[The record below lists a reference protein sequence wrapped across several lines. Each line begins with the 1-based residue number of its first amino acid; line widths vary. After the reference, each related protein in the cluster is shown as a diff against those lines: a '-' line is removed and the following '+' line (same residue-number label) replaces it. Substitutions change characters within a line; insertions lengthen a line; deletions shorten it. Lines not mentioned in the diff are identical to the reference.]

1 MLQHF
6 AFIKK
11 KGQKM
16 KKKYCIIVAI
26 FTTPFLLPI
35 PDTKINSESAAV
47 TDDNFDETIFNWSRT
62 FAQAMDIAHKK
73 HYAITDPKENMI
85 KAIDGFINSLDA
97 HSNFLDPKTYNEML
111 ETTSGEFFGVGI
123 VIDNLRKTKDKHLT
137 IIDTIPDGPA
147 DKAGIQPMDK
157 IVEINGELLEGLTTE
172 KIISLLKG
180 ERHTTVKVKVMR
192 ENSPDLLSFDIVR
205 DIVKEQH
212 SLSFHIKSHNISY
225 ISLSMFTDAA
235 VKQIETLL
243 KKSQEHNHKGLIL
256 DLRNN
261 SGGLLSAA
269 VDIAGLFLK
278 KGSLVTLTKDKNAQ
292 ETERYITK
300 REPVIKN
307 KLPIFVLINNYTAS
321 AGEILAGCLKIHSDV
336 TNDFLVFLVGT
347 NTFGKGSVQE
357 VIPISNNCALK
368 ITTCLYFLPNNT
380 TIQGTGIEPDFMVE
394 LTTPPT
400 EQMQWFTKN
409 FGREETLDNYIKV
422 TTQGIPLPKEKKG
435 KKEAPEKKKGASK
448 RFDRAKEMLQK
459 DNQLRDCISLIN
471 TLSTAQKYTPDLVT
485 TRADARA
492 YLKQNHIS
500 SDEIEIEEVKI

>member
-1 MLQHF
+1 
-6 AFIKK
+6 
-11 KGQKM
+11 M
-16 KKKYCIIVAI
+16 KKTYSII
-26 FTTPFLLPI
+26 FTFLISLHLTADQKTDPQ
-35 PDTKINSESAAV
+35 SAAV
-47 TDDNFDETIFNWSRT
+47 TDESFDETIFNWSRT

-123 VIDNLRKTKDKHLT
+123 VIDNMRKTKDKHLT
-137 IIDTIPDGPA
+137 IVDTIPDGPA
-147 DKAGIQPMDK
+147 DTVGIQPMDK

-180 ERHTTVKVKVMR
+180 ERHTAVKVKVMR
-192 ENSPDLLSFDIVR
+192 ENSPDLLSFDIIR

-225 ISLSMFTDAA
+225 LSLSMFTDVA
-235 VKQIETLL
+235 VKQIEALL
-243 KKSQEHNHKGLIL
+243 KKSQEQNHKGLIL

-292 ETERYITK
+292 ETDRYMTK
-300 REPVIKN
+300 RDPVIKN

-321 AGEILAGCLKIHSDV
+321 AGEILAGCLKIHSD
-336 TNDFLVFLVGT
+336 TSNDFLVFLVGT
-347 NTFGKGSVQE
+347 KTFGKGSVQE

-368 ITTCLYFLPNNT
+368 ITTCLYFLPDNT

-394 LTTPPT
+394 RTTPPT

-422 TTQGIPLPKEKKG
+422 TTQGIPLPKEKKE
-435 KKEAPEKKKGASK
+435 KKEPLEKKKGGSK
-448 RFDRAKEMLQK
+448 RFDRAKEMLQN

-471 TLSTAQKYTPDLVT
+471 TLNTAQKYTPDLVK
-485 TRADARA
+485 TRGEAFS
-492 YLKQNHIS
+492 YLQHNHIS
-500 SDEIEIEEVKI
+500 SGELEIEEVKI

>member
-1 MLQHF
+1 
-6 AFIKK
+6 
-11 KGQKM
+11 M
-16 KKKYCIIVAI
+16 KNKYYMIVTI
-26 FTTPFLLPI
+26 FSTLFLIPI
-35 PDTKINSESAAV
+35 SDTKINSESAAV
-47 TDDNFDETIFNWSRT
+47 TDESFDETIFNWSRT

-123 VIDNLRKTKDKHLT
+123 VIDNMRKTKDKHLT

-180 ERHTTVKVKVMR
+180 ERHTTVKVKIMR
-192 ENSPDLLSFDIVR
+192 ENNPDLLSFDIVR
-205 DIVKEQH
+205 DIIKEQH

-235 VKQIETLL
+235 VKQIEALL
-243 KKSQEHNHKGLIL
+243 KKSQEQNHKGLIL

-269 VDIAGLFLK
+269 IDIAGLFLK

-292 ETERYITK
+292 ETDRYITK

-321 AGEILAGCLKIHSDV
+321 AGEILAGCLKIHSNL

-347 NTFGKGSVQE
+347 KTFGKGSVQE

-368 ITTCLYFLPNNT
+368 ITTCLYFLPDNT

-422 TTQGIPLPKEKKG
+422 TTQGIPLPKEKKER
-435 KKEAPEKKKGASK
+435 KELPEKKKGASK

-471 TLSTAQKYTPDLVT
+471 TLSTAQKYTPDLVK
-485 TRADARA
+485 TRADTLS

-500 SDEIEIEEVKI
+500 NGEIEIEEVKI

>member
-1 MLQHF
+1 
-6 AFIKK
+6 
-11 KGQKM
+11 M
-16 KKKYCIIVAI
+16 KKNYYFIITI
-26 FTTPFLLPI
+26 LTTFLLLTSADPNI
-35 PDTKINSESAAV
+35 DPQSAAV
-47 TDDNFDETIFNWSRT
+47 TDESFDETIFNWSRT

-123 VIDNLRKTKDKHLT
+123 VIDNMRKTKDKHLT
-137 IIDTIPDGPA
+137 IVDTIPDGPA
-147 DKAGIQPMDK
+147 DKVGIQPMDK

-225 ISLSMFTDAA
+225 ISLSMFTDVA
-235 VKQIETLL
+235 VKQIEALL
-243 KKSQEHNHKGLIL
+243 KKSQEQNHKGLIL

-278 KGSLVTLTKDKNAQ
+278 KNSLVTLTKDKNAQ
-292 ETERYITK
+292 ETDRYMTK
-300 REPVIKN
+300 RDPVIKN

-321 AGEILAGCLKIHSDV
+321 AGEILAGCLKIHSDL

-347 NTFGKGSVQE
+347 KTFGKGSVQE

-368 ITTCLYFLPNNT
+368 ITTCLYFLPDNS

-422 TTQGIPLPKEKKG
+422 TTQGIPLPKEKKE

-471 TLSTAQKYTPDLVT
+471 TLNTAQKYTPDLVT
-485 TRADARA
+485 TRADTLS

-500 SDEIEIEEVKI
+500 SGEIEIEEVKI

>member
-1 MLQHF
+1 
-6 AFIKK
+6 
-11 KGQKM
+11 M
-16 KKKYCIIVAI
+16 KKKYCIVLIV
-26 FTTPFLLPI
+26 FTISLLAPLAAKKTD
-35 PDTKINSESAAV
+35 PQSTAAV
-47 TDDNFDETIFNWSRT
+47 TDETFDETIFNWSRT

-123 VIDNLRKTKDKHLT
+123 VIDNLRQTKDKHLT
-137 IIDTIPDGPA
+137 IVDTIPDGPA
-147 DKAGIQPMDK
+147 DSVGIQPMDK
-157 IVEINGELLEGLTTE
+157 IVEINGELLEGITTT
-172 KIISLLKG
+172 KIISMLKG
-180 ERHTTVKVKVMR
+180 ERHTTVKVKIMR
-192 ENSPDLLSFDIVR
+192 ENSPDLLSFDIMR

-243 KKSQEHNHKGLIL
+243 KKSQEQNHKGLIL

-269 VDIAGLFLK
+269 IDIAGLFLK
-278 KGSLVTLTKDKNAQ
+278 KGSLVTLTKDKHAQ
-292 ETERYITK
+292 EIERYITK
-300 REPVIKN
+300 RNPVIKN
-307 KLPIFVLINNYTAS
+307 TLPIFILINNYTAS
-321 AGEILAGCLKIHSDV
+321 AGEILAGCLHIHSN
-336 TNDFLVFLVGT
+336 TANDYLAFLVGT
-347 NTFGKGSVQE
+347 KTFGKGSVQE

-368 ITTCLYFLPNNT
+368 ITTCLYFLPDNT
-380 TIQGTGIEPDFMVE
+380 TIQGTGIEPDFTVE
-394 LTTPPT
+394 RTTPPT
-400 EQMQWFTKN
+400 EQIQWFTKN

-422 TTQGIPLPKEKKG
+422 TKEGIPLPKEKAD
-435 KKEAPEKKKGASK
+435 KKDKQEKTKNKKGGSK
-448 RFDRAKEMLQK
+448 RFDRAKEMLQN

-471 TLSTAQKYTPDLVT
+471 TLNTAQKYTPSLVK
-485 TRADARA
+485 TRTDALS

-500 SDEIEIEEVKI
+500 SDKLEIEEVKI